1 MAVLEKMLAVKK
13 GLLTRGI
20 SKTGKNKNQGYNF
33 RGIDD
38 TLAIVDELHCEHG
51 LLCKP
56 VGTKEKTIVPMKDGK
71 TIHVL
76 LELMWEFVDASDG
89 SRERVDG
96 IVGEGR
102 DSYDKAVNKAT
113 TSSYKNLIFYTY
125 VIPIEGKGEGGD
137 PRTDSETEDVP
148 NNPPETPLE
157 DLGKNTLNNFDEKL
171 WSKNGQKLTNLE
183 RTYCTGT
190 MTKIKSHLDG
200 TRPLEEDMKIAL
212 DKVQHFQKC
221 VGHVGDKLSSDRQKE
236 IGNLV
241 SQFHDHVMGG

>member
-1 MAVLEKMLAVKK
+1 MAILEKMLAVKK
-13 GLLTRGI
+13 GLLAKGR
-20 SKTGKNKNQGYNF
+20 SKTGKNTNQNYNF

-38 TLAIVDELHCEHG
+38 TLAIIDELHCEHG

-76 LELMWEFVDASDG
+76 LELIWEFVDASDG

-125 VIPIEGKGEGGD
+125 EIPIEGKGDNGD
-137 PRTDSETEDVP
+137 PRMDSENEDIE
-148 NNPPETPLE
+148 NTPEEKPLE
-157 DLGKNTLNNFDEKL
+157 GTQTNTLPDFDNKL
-171 WSKNGQKLTNLE
+171 WSKNGSKLSNLE
-183 RTYCTGT
+183 KAFVTGM
-190 MTKIKSHLDG
+190 MTKLKGHLSG
-200 TRPLEEDMKIAL
+200 EKLLEQDMKVAL
-212 DKVQHFQKC
+212 DRVQNFQEWQK
-221 VGHVGDKLSSDRQKE
+221 HVGDKLSEERRDE
-236 IGNLV
+236 IANLV
-241 SQFHDHVMGG
+241 AGFHEKAMG